1 MKAHPIPR
9 GTGATCLCDGSP
21 AQYGVDFGGGKR
33 FEICGA
39 CFNAVFGKQP
49 TPALQQLIDRS
60 STATAR
66 EAFKSWMEHL
76 GAVDAARRL
85 GGSLY

>member
-9 GTGATCLCDGSP
+9 GTHGGCLCDGSP
-21 AQYGVDFGGGKR
+21 AQYAVDFGGGR
-33 FEICGA
+33 LFEICGA
-39 CFNAVFGKQP
+39 CFAAVFGKQP
-49 TPALQQLIDRS
+49 TAALMHLSERS
-60 STATAR
+60 STAEAR

-76 GAVDAARRL
+76 GACEAAKKL